1 MKQRIAATM
10 LIALLPLS
18 LAACG
23 GQKSDSASTTPSAEA
38 STSAA
43 APTQAAPASSD
54 EATADA
60 CMKLAAS
67 TISEASQQV
76 TTDPQKAVEAW
87 QALTDAY
94 KSASS
99 SISNADVKNAVD
111 NLAKDAQAV
120 TDQIKAVYV
129 ENDLSKIAEYTNAI
143 QNMSSHQETL
153 TNLCN
158 VNK

>member
-23 GQKSDSASTTPSAEA
+23 GQKSDSASTTPSA
-38 STSAA
+38 
-43 APTQAAPASSD
+43 
-54 EATADA
+54 
-60 CMKLAAS
+60 
-67 TISEASQQV
+67 EASQQV

-111 NLAKDAQAV
+111 DLAKDAQAV

>member
-23 GQKSDSASTTPSAEA
+23 GQKSDSPSTTPSAEA

-43 APTQAAPASSD
+43 AP
-54 EATADA
+54 
-60 CMKLAAS
+60 
-67 TISEASQQV
+67 
-76 TTDPQKAVEAW
+76 
-87 QALTDAY
+87 TDAY

-111 NLAKDAQAV
+111 DLAKDAQAV

-129 ENDLSKIAEYTNAI
+129 ENDLSKLGEYTTAI
-143 QNMSSHQETL
+143 QNMTSHQETL
-153 TNLCN
+153 SNLCD
-158 VNK
+158 VNN

>member
-1 MKQRIAATM
+1 
-10 LIALLPLS
+10 
-18 LAACG
+18 
-23 GQKSDSASTTPSAEA
+23 
-38 STSAA
+38 
-43 APTQAAPASSD
+43 
-54 EATADA
+54 
-60 CMKLAAS
+60 MKLATPMAEAAS
-67 TISEASQQV
+67 AISEASQQV
-76 TTDPQKAVEAW
+76 TTDPQKALEAW

-99 SISNADVKNAVD
+99 SISNTDVKNAVD

-143 QNMSSHQETL
+143 QNMSSYQETL

-158 VNK
+158 VHK

>member
-1 MKQRIAATM
+1 MK
-10 LIALLPLS
+10 
-18 LAACG
+18 LAAPM
-23 GQKSDSASTTPSAEA
+23 TE
-38 STSAA
+38 
-43 APTQAAPASSD
+43 
-54 EATADA
+54 
-60 CMKLAAS
+60 AAS